1 MESIA
6 VDWFGLP
13 SASWGHLYWPLV
25 HDKMQCVIQRKT
37 VLHCIEVWAAK
48 RKLGTSILAP
58 GANYS
63 NAELG
68 VMYNVK
74 LHFIVEK
81 AVICN
86 AMLCI
91 M

>member
-1 MESIA
+1 MVWAAKCKLGTPILA
-6 VDWFGLP
+6 PGTRYNAMYDQ
-13 SASWGHLYWPLV
+13 
-25 HDKMQCVIQRKT
+25 MQCVIQRKT

-86 AMLCI
+86 AMLRI